1 VTLQKFSTLFLLIFS
16 LFFVSCS
23 KEEEDEFD
31 DAILEANFLLSE
43 GDCAGAIS
51 VLEGVGSSA
60 STSSLFLQVY
70 ASAYACSGGYSD
82 LDFFGEAATKLNAG
96 STDFLNSLATFDYSV
111 EEASAESADFQ
122 NLMEAIDII
131 TTGGGNTSGDHT
143 GRLAIFGTD
152 DTQSLNL
159 QALFMVAGAI
169 GKYVH
174 YYTDAVASTGIKSQ
188 CVYTYT
194 KAISRAAIDAA
205 PASAC
210 NGAGGYVGGNSGVT
224 DDAIRRACQ
233 GVVLYNQMIDLFLN
247 TTLTNSDDYGDL
259 DLVYANISTAYD
271 TFCETDANTQ
281 AMCDLKTVQGCID
294 DYDDSTISID
304 YIELYLAAIIDA
316 TML

>member
-1 VTLQKFSTLFLLIFS
+1 MTFQKFSTLLLLIFS

-23 KEEEDEFD
+23 KEADDEFN
-31 DAILEANFLLSE
+31 DAILEANFLLSD

-51 VLEGVGSSA
+51 ILESLGSSA

-111 EEASAESADFQ
+111 EETSAETSDFQ

-131 TTGGGNTSGDHT
+131 TTGGGNTTGDHT

-152 DTQSLNL
+152 STQSLNL

-169 GKYVH
+169 GRYVH
-174 YYTDAVASTGIKSQ
+174 YYTDADSATGLKAQ

-210 NGAGGYVGGNSGVT
+210 DSGSGYVGGNSGTT

-233 GVVLYNQMIDLFLN
+233 GVVLYNQLIDLFLN
-247 TTLTNSDDYGDL
+247 TTLSNSDDYGDL
-259 DLVYANISTAYD
+259 DLVYANISTAYN
-271 TFCETDANTQ
+271 TFCATDANTQ
-281 AMCDLKTVQGCID
+281 AMCDLKTVQNCVD
-294 DYDDSTISID
+294 DYDDATISID